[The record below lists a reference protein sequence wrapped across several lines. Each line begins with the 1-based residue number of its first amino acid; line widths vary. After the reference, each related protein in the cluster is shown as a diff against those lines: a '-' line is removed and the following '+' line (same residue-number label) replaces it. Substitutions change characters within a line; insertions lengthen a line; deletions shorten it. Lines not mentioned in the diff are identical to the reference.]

1 MAGSLQETIQNLK
14 AKAAIILDRHAL
26 LVKEYDT
33 ARERINQLEA
43 TIFTLRKEVER
54 LTLETEYLKV
64 ASTVAPT
71 SADIERSRAILTE
84 LVREID
90 KCITELNE

>member
-14 AKAAIILDRHAL
+14 AKAAIILDRHDL
-26 LVKEYDT
+26 LVKENEA
-33 ARERINQLEA
+33 ARERIQQLEA
-43 TIFTLRKEVER
+43 TILTLRKEVER

-64 ASTVAPT
+64 ATTIAPT
-71 SADIERSRAILTE
+71 GADIARSRAILTE

-90 KCITELNE
+90 KCITDLNE